1 MIRFGILTHQYL
13 IEKRIQYK
21 QKIMYTYAEVFG
33 LQHERTIEISQ
44 QIDKLHMEHQ
54 KLSLRLNKYKNKEIE
69 LFGLKVKNTSKYVF
83 YNLIRNIFL

>member
-1 MIRFGILTHQYL
+1 
-13 IEKRIQYK
+13 
-21 QKIMYTYAEVFG
+21 MYTYAEVFG

-54 KLSLRLNKYKNKEIE
+54 KLSLKLSKYRGKELE
-69 LFGLKVKNTSKYVF
+69 VFGMKVKNTSKYVF

>member
-1 MIRFGILTHQYL
+1 MIRFGILTHQYI
-13 IEKRIQYK
+13 IERRIQCK

-54 KLSLRLNKYKNKEIE
+54 KLSLKLSKYRGKELE
-69 LFGLKVKNTSKYVF
+69 VFGMKVKNTSKYVF